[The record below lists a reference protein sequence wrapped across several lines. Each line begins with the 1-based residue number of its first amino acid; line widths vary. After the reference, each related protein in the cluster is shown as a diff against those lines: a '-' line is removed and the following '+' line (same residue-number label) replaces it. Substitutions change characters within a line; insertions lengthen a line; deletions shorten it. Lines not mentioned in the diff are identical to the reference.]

1 MEAEI
6 SLFSSKKSAEITELT
21 ISHEKELSMQK
32 KTILDKEHSL
42 LMEIESKNVLREE
55 FLRNQLKEVLVREEG
70 HAKGRNPIIYFIHS
84 FFLSFL
90 CYVLFFCIYFFHKFF
105 CVHSFEYF
113 LQHFFIFR
121 KLFSLFFNYGRLW
134 KIISIY
140 FLIFYFFFSSL
151 LFFYLLLFFF
161 LFLCTLLFSFL
172 SALLFFLFF
181 SFFFL
186 SV

>member
-70 HAKGRNPIIYFIHS
+70 HAKGRNPIIYFIS
-84 FFLSFL
+84 LFLSF
-90 CYVLFFCIYFFHKFF
+90 I
-105 CVHSFEYF
+105 
-113 LQHFFIFR
+113 
-121 KLFSLFFNYGRLW
+121 
-134 KIISIY
+134 
-140 FLIFYFFFSSL
+140 SL
-151 LFFYLLLFFF
+151 LCFVF
-161 LFLCTLLFSFL
+161 LH
-172 SALLFFLFF
+172 LFF
-181 SFFFL
+181 S
-186 SV
+186 